1 MPGLRSAVIP
11 YEPSQ
16 RSITT
21 SPIENSRGLSHAKN
35 IVTVMEIAAIN
46 NQVQAKNGQ
55 SGPIVNI
62 GELYSL
68 KKNPIQFPIVP

>member
-1 MPGLRSAVIP
+1 
-11 YEPSQ
+11 
-16 RSITT
+16 
-21 SPIENSRGLSHAKN
+21 
-35 IVTVMEIAAIN
+35 MEIAAIN